1 MTVKEAKFERTK
13 EKLNYE
19 LQKLDEAMR
28 AITTIWHEETELCD
42 VVLCNVYPF
51 KASFDELSSDVSV
64 WVSDGIEEIKAYKPK
79 S

>member
-1 MTVKEAKFERTK
+1 MTVEESKFERTK
-13 EKLNYE
+13 EKLSYE

-28 AITTIWHEETELCD
+28 AITTIWNEETELCD
-42 VVLCNVYPF
+42 VVLCNGYPF
-51 KASFDELSSDVSV
+51 KASFDELTSDVSV